1 MFHFILHKGVNI
13 TQLCFIIFKK
23 FVSHETKRVRVREKE
38 VCWAGRN
45 EGKFADTDSM
55 EDYEW

>member
-1 MFHFILHKGVNI
+1 MFHFILRKGVNI
-13 TQLCFIIFKK
+13 TQLCFIIFNK
-23 FVSHETKRVRVREKE
+23 FVSHAVQRVREKE